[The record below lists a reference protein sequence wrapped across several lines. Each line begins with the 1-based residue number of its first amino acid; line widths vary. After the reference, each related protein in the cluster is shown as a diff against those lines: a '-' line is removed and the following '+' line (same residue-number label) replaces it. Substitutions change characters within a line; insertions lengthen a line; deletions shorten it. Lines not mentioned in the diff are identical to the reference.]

1 MSKIS
6 ASNLKVHE
14 EGVSKLMMRMVQHEK
29 AHKVDVVRVGY
40 ENWIRVGYETW
51 LWSWNIQRLNI
62 KT

>member
-14 EGVSKLMMRMVQHEK
+14 EGVSKLMSRMVQHEK

-40 ENWIRVGYETW
+40 ET
-51 LWSWNIQRLNI
+51 
-62 KT
+62 